1 MSKYKLGLVNIKTG
15 AIAVDGD
22 MGTTLTAIGDT
33 VAGSATMTTSD
44 DTKTDFNI
52 EESSSPVMSII
63 STPGAITLT
72 WSTYNNDV
80 DNLVR
85 MFGGTKVAG
94 NGTTTGDT
102 WNAPDTF
109 QELEQSIEVQWK
121 SGGKVIIPRA
131 KISGKLNLSFK
142 KDTLSQ
148 LDITATVLQ
157 PTKAGVSRLSIQ
169 NDTV

>member
-1 MSKYKLGLVNIKTG
+1 
-15 AIAVDGD
+15 
-22 MGTTLTAIGDT
+22 MGTSLTAIGDT

-85 MFGGTKVAG
+85 LFGGTKVAG
-94 NGTTTGDT
+94 NGTTTGDK
-102 WNAPDTF
+102 WEAPDTF

-121 SGGKVIIPRA
+121 SGGKVIIPR
-131 KISGKLNLSFK
+131 
-142 KDTLSQ
+142 
-148 LDITATVLQ
+148 
-157 PTKAGVSRLSIQ
+157 
-169 NDTV
+169 

>member
-102 WNAPDTF
+102 WNAPDT
-109 QELEQSIEVQWK
+109 
-121 SGGKVIIPRA
+121 
-131 KISGKLNLSFK
+131 
-142 KDTLSQ
+142 
-148 LDITATVLQ
+148 
-157 PTKAGVSRLSIQ
+157 
-169 NDTV
+169 